1 MKDLQWIGNDIEGAK
16 ALLDEARASKEGA
29 GADGGAAEVAD
40 AEVIDD

>member
-1 MKDLQWIGNDIEGAK
+1 MKRLTRKNPTMK